1 MTLLYQLGMYVSPE
15 KHATLLKLFP
25 QKPISLTLN
34 LNFQITS
41 IINDAIQSPDNTNE
55 LKKLQMRELALLN
68 GTLRD
73 EDMLKC
79 RNCGALV
86 SVEITCM
93 LLLCWYVCWYVLL
106 CVRGRGCYYQVISG
120 DVVSLS
126 DVESVAFTALLYLSL
141 SN

>member
-1 MTLLYQLGMYVSPE
+1 MTLLYQLGEYVFPE
-15 KHATLLKLFP
+15 NHATLLKLFP

-93 LLLCWYVCWYVLL
+93 LLLC
-106 CVRGRGCYYQVISG
+106 
-120 DVVSLS
+120 
-126 DVESVAFTALLYLSL
+126 
-141 SN
+141 